1 MQAINQQSRRE
12 RLAAYRRNP
21 FSLFLAALVTLSA
34 VITLAVLISLIIY
47 ILYKGI
53 PNLKPSL
60 FAWNYNTENVSM
72 MPAIIN
78 TLSITAMTLL
88 FSVPA
93 GIFAAIYLVEYAKR
107 GNKFVSVV
115 RMTTET
121 LAGIPSIVFGLFG
134 YLFFNIYLKWG
145 YSILGGALLLTAAN
159 LLLRLISIAF
169 QVFLSVRI
177 GAAGLGLM
185 QLISTIGV
193 FAMLAGTAG
202 VRVTA
207 MYLAAEEF
215 GHRRLSGVRAA
226 MRACLQYGILVS
238 AVSGAALFFLSDFFA
253 QAWLRDLR
261 AAPSLRV
268 MGLLLPFSCLC
279 GIMTGYYTACSR
291 IRQLVGI
298 EIAERL
304 VSVGLTVTLLYLWA
318 GDDLARACC
327 AITFGSSA
335 GCIFDFTL
343 LYLRYRR
350 DMRRVPR
357 EHIPMRK
364 RLLRLSVPLALND
377 ALRAGLNTAEQLLIP
392 IGLARYGGSTEEAM
406 AGYGTIHGMVFPILM
421 FPAAIL
427 YSVSDLLVPE
437 LSRCRAM
444 GRGLRV
450 RDLSGKCIR
459 MTILFAAAVAGFF
472 FVCAEELGQCVYH
485 SADAGRYLRIF
496 APMVLMLYLDAI
508 VDGMLKGL
516 AEQLSCVRYNTLTS
530 VLDVVFLYVLLPRH
544 GVAGYVAVFAV
555 THAINL
561 YLSIRR
567 LLVATE
573 HRPRAA
579 DFALPLLSL
588 GLALLLTLPSPAMGG
603 WLVRLLCRGGW
614 FLTVLLAAFVLLQ
627 ALTQQDGSWLRR
639 VLRRTLDNRGG
650 AGYNE
655 GSF

>member
-1 MQAINQQSRRE
+1 ME
-12 RLAAYRRNP
+12 RN
-21 FSLFLAALVTLSA
+21 
-34 VITLAVLISLIIY
+34 
-47 ILYKGI
+47 
-53 PNLKPSL
+53 
-60 FAWNYNTENVSM
+60 
-72 MPAIIN
+72 
-78 TLSITAMTLL
+78 
-88 FSVPA
+88 
-93 GIFAAIYLVEYAKR
+93 
-107 GNKFVSVV
+107 
-115 RMTTET
+115 
-121 LAGIPSIVFGLFG
+121 
-134 YLFFNIYLKWG
+134 

-261 AAPSLRV
+261 AGPSLRV

-304 VSVGLTVTLLYLWA
+304 VSVGLTVALLYLWA
-318 GDDLARACC
+318 GDDLARACR

-377 ALRAGLNTAEQLLIP
+377 ALRAGLNTAEHWLLK
-392 IGLARYGGSTEEAM
+392 M
-406 AGYGTIHGMVFPILM
+406 
-421 FPAAIL
+421 
-427 YSVSDLLVPE
+427 
-437 LSRCRAM
+437 
-444 GRGLRV
+444 
-450 RDLSGKCIR
+450 K
-459 MTILFAAAVAGFF
+459 
-472 FVCAEELGQCVYH
+472 
-485 SADAGRYLRIF
+485 
-496 APMVLMLYLDAI
+496 
-508 VDGMLKGL
+508 
-516 AEQLSCVRYNTLTS
+516 
-530 VLDVVFLYVLLPRH
+530 
-544 GVAGYVAVFAV
+544 
-555 THAINL
+555 
-561 YLSIRR
+561 
-567 LLVATE
+567 
-573 HRPRAA
+573 
-579 DFALPLLSL
+579 
-588 GLALLLTLPSPAMGG
+588 
-603 WLVRLLCRGGW
+603 
-614 FLTVLLAAFVLLQ
+614 
-627 ALTQQDGSWLRR
+627 
-639 VLRRTLDNRGG
+639 
-650 AGYNE
+650 
-655 GSF
+655 

>member
-1 MQAINQQSRRE
+1 ME
-12 RLAAYRRNP
+12 RND
-21 FSLFLAALVTLSA
+21 
-34 VITLAVLISLIIY
+34 
-47 ILYKGI
+47 
-53 PNLKPSL
+53 
-60 FAWNYNTENVSM
+60 
-72 MPAIIN
+72 
-78 TLSITAMTLL
+78 
-88 FSVPA
+88 
-93 GIFAAIYLVEYAKR
+93 
-107 GNKFVSVV
+107 
-115 RMTTET
+115 
-121 LAGIPSIVFGLFG
+121 
-134 YLFFNIYLKWG
+134 
-145 YSILGGALLLTAAN
+145 SILGGALLLTAAN

-253 QAWLRDLR
+253 MEWLRDLR
-261 AAPSLRV
+261 AGPSLRV

-304 VSVGLTVTLLYLWA
+304 VSVGLTVILLYLWA

-350 DMRRVPR
+350 DMRQVPR

-516 AEQLSCVRYNTLTS
+516 AEQLSCVRSGRRIPLCPAAAPWRCGLCGGVCRDACHQS
-530 VLDVVFLYVLLPRH
+530 VFEHPAAARCDGAPAAHGGFCSAAAEPRPCPAADASVP
-544 GVAGYVAVFAV
+544 GGERMACAAPVP
-555 THAINL
+555 
-561 YLSIRR
+561 RR
-567 LLVATE
+567 LVPDGFARGLCAAAGPDAAG
-573 HRPRAA
+573 RQLAAARAA
-579 DFALPLLSL
+579 PDA
-588 GLALLLTLPSPAMGG
+588 
-603 WLVRLLCRGGW
+603 
-614 FLTVLLAAFVLLQ
+614 
-627 ALTQQDGSWLRR
+627 
-639 VLRRTLDNRGG
+639 
-650 AGYNE
+650 
-655 GSF
+655 

>member
-1 MQAINQQSRRE
+1 ME
-12 RLAAYRRNP
+12 RND
-21 FSLFLAALVTLSA
+21 
-34 VITLAVLISLIIY
+34 
-47 ILYKGI
+47 
-53 PNLKPSL
+53 
-60 FAWNYNTENVSM
+60 
-72 MPAIIN
+72 
-78 TLSITAMTLL
+78 
-88 FSVPA
+88 
-93 GIFAAIYLVEYAKR
+93 
-107 GNKFVSVV
+107 
-115 RMTTET
+115 
-121 LAGIPSIVFGLFG
+121 
-134 YLFFNIYLKWG
+134 
-145 YSILGGALLLTAAN
+145 SILGGALLLTAAN

-253 QAWLRDLR
+253 MEW
-261 AAPSLRV
+261 
-268 MGLLLPFSCLC
+268 
-279 GIMTGYYTACSR
+279 
-291 IRQLVGI
+291 
-298 EIAERL
+298 
-304 VSVGLTVTLLYLWA
+304 
-318 GDDLARACC
+318 
-327 AITFGSSA
+327 
-335 GCIFDFTL
+335 
-343 LYLRYRR
+343 
-350 DMRRVPR
+350 
-357 EHIPMRK
+357 
-364 RLLRLSVPLALND
+364 
-377 ALRAGLNTAEQLLIP
+377 LRAGLNTAEQLLIP

-444 GRGLRV
+444 GRSLRV

-567 LLVATE
+567 LLVVTE
-573 HRPRAA
+573 HRPRTA

-588 GLALLLTLPSPAMGG
+588 GLALLLTLPFPAAGG
-603 WLVRLLCRGGW
+603 WLKP
-614 FLTVLLAAFVLLQ
+614 F
-627 ALTQQDGSWLRR
+627 DGESSSRTPTEPASRPLRTA
-639 VLRRTLDNRGG
+639 VT
-650 AGYNE
+650 A
-655 GSF
+655 

>member
-1 MQAINQQSRRE
+1 ME
-12 RLAAYRRNP
+12 RND
-21 FSLFLAALVTLSA
+21 
-34 VITLAVLISLIIY
+34 
-47 ILYKGI
+47 
-53 PNLKPSL
+53 
-60 FAWNYNTENVSM
+60 
-72 MPAIIN
+72 
-78 TLSITAMTLL
+78 
-88 FSVPA
+88 
-93 GIFAAIYLVEYAKR
+93 
-107 GNKFVSVV
+107 
-115 RMTTET
+115 
-121 LAGIPSIVFGLFG
+121 
-134 YLFFNIYLKWG
+134 
-145 YSILGGALLLTAAN
+145 SILGGALLLTAAN

-226 MRACLQYGILVS
+226 MRACLQYGVLVS
-238 AVSGAALFFLSDFFA
+238 AVSGAALFLLSDFFA
-253 QAWLRDLR
+253 MEWLRDLR
-261 AAPSLRV
+261 AGPSLRV

-357 EHIPMRK
+357 ERIPMRK

-437 LSRCRAM
+437 LSRC
-444 GRGLRV
+444 GPWG
-450 RDLSGKCIR
+450 
-459 MTILFAAAVAGFF
+459 AACG
-472 FVCAEELGQCVYH
+472 CA
-485 SADAGRYLRIF
+485 
-496 APMVLMLYLDAI
+496 
-508 VDGMLKGL
+508 
-516 AEQLSCVRYNTLTS
+516 T
-530 VLDVVFLYVLLPRH
+530 
-544 GVAGYVAVFAV
+544 
-555 THAINL
+555 
-561 YLSIRR
+561 
-567 LLVATE
+567 
-573 HRPRAA
+573 
-579 DFALPLLSL
+579 
-588 GLALLLTLPSPAMGG
+588 
-603 WLVRLLCRGGW
+603 
-614 FLTVLLAAFVLLQ
+614 
-627 ALTQQDGSWLRR
+627 
-639 VLRRTLDNRGG
+639 
-650 AGYNE
+650 
-655 GSF
+655 